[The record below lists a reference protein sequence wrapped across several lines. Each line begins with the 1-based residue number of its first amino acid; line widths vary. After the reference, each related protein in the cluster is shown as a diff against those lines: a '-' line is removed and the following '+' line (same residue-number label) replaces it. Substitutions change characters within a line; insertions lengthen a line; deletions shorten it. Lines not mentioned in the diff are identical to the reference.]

1 MPMLQGYLKT
11 GAAAYPRPTAAT
23 WPGAVAR
30 STSHRADWRRRAGS
44 AWSGAAVQP
53 CPDAAER
60 MQAEREA
67 ANGTPIRPVASL
79 RQTRQREDIMSDD
92 LNNRHGQDRTRINLN
107 EKWEVDYWTRE
118 LGISKEEL
126 ERAVKMAGDR
136 VASVRQHLGR

>member
-11 GAAAYPRPTAAT
+11 GVAAYPRPMAAT
-23 WPGAVAR
+23 WPGAVGR
-30 STSHRADWRRRAGS
+30 STSHRAGWPRRRGFGVERGRSPAL
-44 AWSGAAVQP
+44 
-53 CPDAAER
+53 PDAAER

-136 VASVRQHLGR
+136 VASVRQHLGH